1 VKLLILG
8 AAGLTG
14 RELVAQALA
23 QGHEVTAFVRRPEK
37 LTVQHDRLEIVRG
50 DVTDYT
56 SVERAVEGKDGVLR
70 ALGSST
76 PVRRDPALVEGVRNV
91 VRAMERMGVRRF
103 VYLSFLG
110 VREGRDRL
118 SLLGR
123 YVVAPLVMR
132 NPAADHEVKEGI
144 IKQSRLDWTIVR
156 PPRLTKGRRTGVY
169 RSGERVAAESM
180 IPTLSRGDLAEFMI
194 RQLTD
199 DAYSR
204 KAPAV
209 MY

>member
-180 IPTLSRGDLAEFMI
+180 IPTLSRADLAEFMI